1 MPMTKPIL
9 HIGDVPVR
17 VGEMNA
23 DRVPQDMDVAAVGG
37 KIGCGRVTVEEPIDL
52 AA

>member
-1 MPMTKPIL
+1 MAKPIL
-9 HIGDVPVR
+9 HISDVPVR

-23 DRVPQDMDVAAVGG
+23 DLVPQDVDMAAVGG
-37 KIGCGRVTVEEPIDL
+37 KVGCGRITVEEPINL